1 MVATDVVLS
10 KLSIINNCL
19 KTIETVTGNQANK
32 LDEMMIQDVFVL
44 NLQRAVQACIDIAN
58 YIIAQKGWRLPATYR
73 ESFNTLH
80 ENKVI
85 NKKLS
90 SQMIK
95 MVGFRN
101 IAVHDYQ
108 TLDIVVLKG
117 ILEHNV
123 DDFKTFRKAIVNFLN
138 IE

>member
-19 KTIETVTGNQANK
+19 NTIETVTGNQANK
-32 LDEMMIQDVFVL
+32 LDEMLIQDVFVL

-85 NKKLS
+85 NKQLS

-101 IAVHDYQ
+101 IAAHDYQ

-117 ILEHNV
+117 ILEHNL

>member
-19 KTIETVTGNQANK
+19 NTIETVTGNQANK
-32 LDEMMIQDVFVL
+32 LDEMLIQDVFVL

-85 NKKLS
+85 NKQLS

-108 TLDIVVLKG
+108 MLDIVVLKG
-117 ILEHNV
+117 ILEHNL

>member
-32 LDEMMIQDVFVL
+32 LDEMLIQDVFVL

-58 YIIAQKGWRLPATYR
+58 HIIAQKGWRLPATYR

-85 NKKLS
+85 NKQLS

>member
-19 KTIETVTGNQANK
+19 NTIETVTGNQANK
-32 LDEMMIQDVFVL
+32 LDEMLIQDVFVL

-85 NKKLS
+85 NKQLS

-117 ILEHNV
+117 ILEHNL

>member
-19 KTIETVTGNQANK
+19 NTIETVTGNQANK
-32 LDEMMIQDVFVL
+32 LDEMLIQDVFVL

-58 YIIAQKGWRLPATYR
+58 YIIAQKGRRLPATYR

-85 NKKLS
+85 NKQLS

-117 ILEHNV
+117 ILEHNL